1 MKIIK
6 SSMRVWI
13 TIASVISFFT
23 GWALLAHANK
33 PAPLQFNTPA
43 ISSPASNSPFQSFN
57 SNSQSGNFPFV
68 SQNQSFFGRSRLRTG
83 GS

>member
-6 SSMRVWI
+6 NGMRVWL
-13 TIASVISFFT
+13 TIASVISFLA

-33 PAPLQFNTPA
+33 PTPLQFNTPA

-57 SNSQSGNFPFV
+57 NNQSSNSPFT

>member
-1 MKIIK
+1 MKILK
-6 SSMRVWI
+6 SSMRVWL

-33 PAPLQFNTPA
+33 PAPLQFNTPS

-57 SNSQSGNFPFV
+57 SNQSSSFPFT
-68 SQNQSFFGRSRLRTG
+68 SQNQSFFGRGRLRTG

>member
-6 SSMRVWI
+6 SGMRVWI

-33 PAPLQFNTPA
+33 PAPLQFNMPA
-43 ISSPASNSPFQSFN
+43 ISSPASNSPFQTLNN
-57 SNSQSGNFPFV
+57 SNQSGSFPFAN
-68 SQNQSFFGRSRLRTG
+68 QNQSFFGRSRLRTG